1 LGRGAEHSV
10 RHEGEEKQLLAE
22 RRAVDGRILKDSQR
36 PESKI
41 MSAHTASTNGGHLN
55 DTPAVPRHA
64 PGTLAPLPAHRSDDE
79 AVSFER
85 GKGNDEAVIFEGG
98 KGGQAAAGAAQPG
111 PWHNGH
117 LTSVGGEM
125 SAVALSEENT
135 ECADDAATPH
145 ATSNGST
152 HNSQNRSQ
160 DSHAELSFVSQH
172 DPSHPSQGAAERG
185 AKSGKDARKV
195 PRFGAILG
203 GSCVCLKKKA
213 SVRERMFGSIVCL
226 WSARQRS

>member
-1 LGRGAEHSV
+1 LGRGAEHSIL
-10 RHEGEEKQLLAE
+10 HEGAEKQLLAE
-22 RRAVDGRILKDSQR
+22 RRAVDGRILNESQR
-36 PESKI
+36 PESNS
-41 MSAHTASTNGGHLN
+41 MSAHAASTNGGHMN
-55 DTPAVPRHA
+55 NTPAVPRHA
-64 PGTLAPLPAHRSDDE
+64 PSTLVPLPAHRSNDE
-79 AVSFER
+79 AVSFE
-85 GKGNDEAVIFEGG
+85 GG
-98 KGGQAAAGAAQPG
+98 KGGHATAGAAQPG
-111 PWHNGH
+111 PWQKGH

-185 AKSGKDARKV
+185 AESGKDARKV
-195 PRFGAILG
+195 QRFGAILG
-203 GSCVCLKKKA
+203 GSCVC
-213 SVRERMFGSIVCL
+213 V
-226 WSARQRS
+226 